1 MATKVGK
8 TTNTK
13 IPSIA
18 ANFKSS
24 SFTEI
29 PDIISAGV
37 LYRNTVSGLEQTPML
52 IGVMPQAITCIDA
65 ADIDGDGLLD
75 LIVCFKENPTT
86 PLKRSGLK
94 AFINPGSGDFTT
106 VTPVLVGPTDQ
117 NTEAVVAVDINNDGR
132 SDIIAGNEKQRNKIY
147 LNKGNLVFALGIDIG
162 TEMDDTTSVSVAHVA
177 GDGRKDI
184 IVGNRGRGAD
194 MDGDG
199 IPDVIVGSSKVYTTT
214 STTNNDDTDEFLI
227 GFATA
232 IDIGTFENGG
242 REDDTRALTTSDLNG
257 DGSLDIVTGNSLRT
271 NKVYLNPG
279 SGAFA
284 SVTPL
289 NVGSDR
295 DDTRALVI
303 DDFGSQRTIVVG
315 NAGQTN
321 KLYPVPT
328 LPTQLPDVNG
338 LAIGTDIDD
347 TRSIRVADVDADAF
361 KDIIV
366 TNAGLPPKLYLNQA
380 GSIDFSGV
388 VPIVASRSP
397 AGSAEPDAFL
407 PVGLADVDSNGFLDI
422 IAGHQM
428 YLNPGGTAAGDFTD
442 AEPYSFAQLSEDVKS
457 MAVADL
463 DNDGDQDVVFS
474 TSSSVLVYL
483 NPTGSMDRFFTGS
496 TVFNGANPIVITSGY
511 EPVRPQSITL
521 ADLNRDGKADLV
533 VGMAAGAANH
543 FYINPGDGNFQS
555 VVKQTFWG
563 SASDTRSVVVT
574 DLNADTIMDIV
585 VGNDGQANVAYLGA
599 LDGATYSV
607 GPAEGDAIAL
617 GGETDRTFAIGIGD
631 MNMDGVIDIVAGNY
645 GQTNKVY
652 AGVLTGSQYTVNAA
666 TTLTVPGCGG
676 ICDASTDKTR
686 ALIVAD
692 SDGDDWMDC
701 IVANDGEQNRVYYG
715 NGAGGFKGAGAIG
728 TNTKMT
734 LGMVTGDLN
743 NDGNLDA
750 VAANFGSGVEA
761 TLGVSVVVPFDMD
774 AIAAQQSQ
782 LQNLDFSSAGN
793 TQPSMSELDITVGQ
807 PSHNPTNF
815 DGDPDSQCRNKND
828 PYIPV
833 TVRFRI
839 EFPLVVCYTP
849 ECIILNPLE
858 GLGNA
863 VTNGDGT
870 RMPLCP
876 STGIAYSHL
885 HREVLRAPPPES
897 PPPSPPPPSPPPPV
911 LPLPSPPP
919 PSLPSNVRNLV
930 TITLLFT
937 CPCGRKIPDLTIFK
951 EVFMER
957 LQTETDLLV
966 PGAAVVVRA
975 LTDTSIL
982 AVVHA
987 DQAKPRPPGAPNL
1000 LRRRLHDDRPHLSPH
1015 PSSAPSSS
1023 PPPPVPSPKPLGGA
1037 LGSGGA
1043 LGIERLLSETS
1054 GDEVNNED
1062 YKIIIETE
1070 YDCNS
1075 REGLKTY
1082 DISKTLA
1089 DPGFPSRL
1097 NNALLESAAW
1107 PGDCTATVPSCI
1119 EELTLPGFAP
1129 PSPPPPSPPPPSPPP
1144 SPPPVPPPVPPPITV
1159 SVVADPHLAFAHG
1172 GRADFKGEHE
1182 AWYNFLSAKN
1192 VSLNLLFVHAEFKNP
1207 NRLVHGS
1214 HMAQLGMVVRTALTG
1229 NLFTIEFSASALPPH
1244 KVVVRDGAG
1253 AMVKTVTHGSG
1264 SFVAENLIVSMREKR
1279 HGVLGAKGWRG
1290 AVMLVNTGWW
1300 LVEAASKAFP
1310 NAVLNRG
1317 KALLDVQLNPLYDAD
1332 HDSVAPHG
1340 LIGQSWDG
1348 DGVGFDGAQDDYT
1361 TTEVTTAAMAEGAIE
1376 GTAAD
1381 YEVEDK
1387 FATAFKYSR
1396 FDAVAASPRDTSKLS
1411 GSRKV
1416 GRRGG
1421 PVGAYPDV
1429 ADPLDPAESES
1440 VIPMET
1446 SR

>member
-8 TTNTK
+8 TTSTK

-24 SFTEI
+24 SSTEI

-52 IGVMPQAITCIDA
+52 IGVKPQAITCIDA

-75 LIVCFKENPTT
+75 LIVGFKENPTT

-483 NPTGSMDRFFTGS
+483 NPTGSMDRFFRGS

-563 SASDTRSVVVT
+563 SASNTRSVVVT

-692 SDGDDWMDC
+692 ADGDDWTDC

-919 PSLPSNVRNLV
+919 PS
-930 TITLLFT
+930 
-937 CPCGRKIPDLTIFK
+937 
-951 EVFMER
+951 
-957 LQTETDLLV
+957 
-966 PGAAVVVRA
+966 
-975 LTDTSIL
+975 
-982 AVVHA
+982 
-987 DQAKPRPPGAPNL
+987 
-1000 LRRRLHDDRPHLSPH
+1000 
-1015 PSSAPSSS
+1015 
-1023 PPPPVPSPKPLGGA
+1023 
-1037 LGSGGA
+1037 
-1043 LGIERLLSETS
+1043 
-1054 GDEVNNED
+1054 
-1062 YKIIIETE
+1062 
-1070 YDCNS
+1070 
-1075 REGLKTY
+1075 
-1082 DISKTLA
+1082 
-1089 DPGFPSRL
+1089 
-1097 NNALLESAAW
+1097 
-1107 PGDCTATVPSCI
+1107 
-1119 EELTLPGFAP
+1119 
-1129 PSPPPPSPPPPSPPP
+1129 PSPPP

-1290 AVMLVNTGWW
+1290 AVMLVNTGRW